1 MKVTVLE
8 PCGFCAGVDR
18 AINLAIKTKNENP
31 QNKVV
36 ILGMLVHNQDA
47 LKSLKKQGISTIFKE
62 NSSLEELA
70 KLVKAPSIV
79 ILTAHGHD
87 KKIEKILKENGNE
100 IVDATCPFVQNSFK
114 EIENEINEGSNVFY
128 IGVKNHPEAN
138 AALSLSDKI
147 YFIDS
152 KNPVIPE
159 HLCGKHVVISQTTLA
174 KDEVSEIINN
184 IKTIYPETK
193 VIEGICNASTER
205 QRAIKTVPNDVDGII
220 VVGGA
225 NSNNS
230 KTLFS
235 IAKDLYP
242 NKKVLLIENASQIKE
257 KDLIGLNH
265 IAISSGAST
274 PRETIEEIKSKLL
287 N

>member
-18 AINLAIKTKNENP
+18 AINLAIKTKNENS

-36 ILGMLVHNQDA
+36 ILGMLVHNQEA
-47 LKSLKKQGISTIFKE
+47 LKSLEKHGISTIFKQ

-70 KLVKAPSIV
+70 RTVKGPSIV

-87 KKIEKILKENGNE
+87 KKIEKILEENGNQ

-114 EIENEINEGSNVFY
+114 EIENEIRNGSNVFY

-138 AALSLSDKI
+138 AALSLGNKI
-147 YFIDS
+147 DFIDS

-159 HLCGKHVVISQTTLA
+159 HLSGKHVVISQTTLA
-174 KDEVSEIINN
+174 KGEVSGIINK
-184 IKTIYPETK
+184 IKEAYPDTK
-193 VIEGICNASTER
+193 IIEGICNASTER
-205 QRAIKTVPNDVDGII
+205 QRAIKTVSNDVDGII

-235 IAKDLYP
+235 IAKQLYP
-242 NKKVLLIENASQIKE
+242 NKKVMIVENASQIKE
-257 KDLIGLNH
+257 KDLLGLNH